1 MKRLVFISITLLV
14 LLPLMLLSWLILT
27 ESGLHWAQK
36 QAGAYLPVELTIGKL
51 EGQLLGPITL
61 KNVSYKQDGTLIQA
75 AQITIDWQPTALLLA
90 HVDISRVRIQSL
102 SISLPSS
109 DKSLQ
114 NQPLSLPDI
123 HLPWRIA
130 LNNAQIDGLS
140 ILQNEQRIELNQIKL
155 NASSVFSQLDIK
167 SLEINADNFDIT
179 INGNLQASG
188 KYPHK
193 LDIQWQTTLP
203 TKAQISG
210 RGQLSGNVKTTRIQ
224 QHLSGPLE
232 LRLDGKIND
241 LLKSMNWQAEVDVS
255 TFNTMQLITGGP
267 DLSGALNLQAK
278 GDVNS
283 ATITGKLNGKSAD
296 IGPFDAD
303 FEVQRLIDNSLQI
316 NRLMLRSPVSD
327 TLINAHGQ
335 WMPDNK
341 SGNIKLALDW
351 QKLRWPLTDGSVFH
365 SENGQGTI
373 DGSLDKYRF
382 NLSTDRPW
390 AQAPPS
396 TWYAT
401 AEGNLDGLNVKSLRV
416 TALHGE
422 ANATGKL
429 NWSPQLSWQAEINA
443 TDINPSALWPQ
454 WPGQLKAKL
463 VNRGRIENDRLIIDT
478 EIVNLTGNLRGY
490 PLTANSLF
498 SWKNNALDI
507 HHLELHSATSQLSA
521 KGQVGDALNL
531 HWSIDTKNLAELYP
545 LAQGQLNSSG
555 QLSGPLQ
562 APLIKGVINGKAL
575 SLPGYEINDLDANVA
590 LDMSTLQQI
599 DIRVMAS
606 GLKFKELTLKTLDI
620 SADKQ
625 TLKAGLST
633 ESANA
638 TMSLKGK
645 VDAQVW
651 HGMIESVDIQSPL
664 YDNWQLKNPAVLT
677 ISKDILQSD
686 PLCWHNH
693 KQASLCTSVNR
704 QYDNWQSV
712 LQANNLPLKLLHPW
726 LPADLTLAGVVNI
739 GAQLQ
744 LQGSNKLTGHAHFRL
759 PPSTINYPLVEG
771 EQDSWEYQ
779 ASNAEISLDDQGIKT
794 NASLTMSNND
804 HLLLNADLPGAQ
816 LLTLNGQ
823 QKVNAQAQ
831 LVVRDLGLVEALLPE
846 VQSPKGEL
854 ALDLTAN
861 GTLAHP
867 SLSGNAHLLKG
878 EFRIPRL
885 GLAINKI
892 NVNAQSD
899 GIEKIIL
906 TLNAHSGEGEI
917 TMKSQTSLDKEAG
930 WPTVAS
936 IKGKRFEAS
945 KIPDAHVMIS
955 PDLHIKLQHHEINIS
970 GGIDIPYAKL
980 QPKDIT
986 TAAQI
991 SDDAVIIGGEQA
1003 TQEKWS
1009 VISKVRLTLGEQV
1022 SLYGYGFEGRLGGN
1036 LLVEDVPGQLTRATG
1051 EINIPEG
1058 RYRAYGQRLDV
1069 EHGRL
1074 LYTGGPL
1081 TNPGLDIRAVRITNN
1096 VTAGIK
1102 VKGSLNRPQLELFS
1116 IPTMGQTDALAYLL
1130 LGRPMESTSGEDG
1143 EMMAKAALALSL
1155 SGGDYLARTL
1165 GDRFGLDEMRVES
1178 SDTSEQASL
1187 VVGRYLS
1194 PKLYISYGVGLIETI
1209 NTLTVRYSIS
1219 EKWQLKAESGEYQG
1233 ADLLYIF
1240 DR

>member
-1 MKRLVFISITLLV
+1 MKRLVLISITLLV

-36 QAGAYLPVELTIGKL
+36 QAEAYLPVELTMGKL

-109 DKSLQ
+109 HKSLQ

-155 NASSVFSQLDIK
+155 NASSLFSQLDIK

-188 KYPHK
+188 QYPHK

-203 TKAQISG
+203 TNAQITG
-210 RGQLSGNVKTTRIQ
+210 RGELSGNVKTTRIQ

-267 DLSGALNLQAK
+267 DLSGVLKLQAK
-278 GDVNS
+278 GDLNS

-303 FEVQRLIDNSLQI
+303 FEIQRLIDNSLQI
-316 NRLMLRSPVSD
+316 NRLMLHSPVSD
-327 TLINAHGQ
+327 TRINAHGQ
-335 WMPDNK
+335 WVPDNK

-390 AQAPPS
+390 AQVPPS

-429 NWSPQLSWQAEINA
+429 NWSPQLSWQAEVNI
-443 TDINPSALWPQ
+443 TDINPATLWPQ

-463 VNRGRIENDRLIIDT
+463 VNSGRIENDKLIIDT

-498 SWKNNALDI
+498 SWKNNVLDI
-507 HHLELHSATSQLSA
+507 RHLELHSATSQLNV

-531 HWSIDTKNLAELYP
+531 HWSIDTKNLAEIYP
-545 LAQGQLNSSG
+545 QAQGQLNSSG

-562 APLIKGVINGKAL
+562 APFIKGFINGKAL

-625 TLKAGLST
+625 TLKAVLST

-638 TMSLKGK
+638 TVNLKGK

-651 HGMIESVDIQSPL
+651 HGMIESADIQSPL
-664 YDNWQLKNPAVLT
+664 YDNWQLKKPAVLT

-693 KQASLCTSVNR
+693 KQASLCASANR

-712 LQANNLPLKLLHPW
+712 LQANNLPLMLLHPW

-744 LQGSNKLTGHAHFRL
+744 LQGSNKLTGHAHFKL

-771 EQDSWEYQ
+771 EQDRWEYQ
-779 ASNAEISLDDQGIKT
+779 ASNAEISLDDQGIK
-794 NASLTMSNND
+794 AKSSLTMSNGD
-804 HLLLNADLPGAQ
+804 HLVLNADLPGAQ
-816 LLTLNGQ
+816 LLTLDGQ
-823 QKVNAQAQ
+823 QKIQAQVQ

-986 TAAQI
+986 TTAQI

-1036 LLVEDVPGQLTRATG
+1036 LLVEDEPGQLTRATG

-1143 EMMAKAALALSL
+1143 QMMAKAALALSL

-1165 GDRFGLDEMRVES
+1165 GYRFGLDEMRVES

-1209 NTLTVRYSIS
+1209 NTLTVRYTIS